1 METPFL
7 FLSLFLFSAWLCE
20 AAQTPLTVLDTD
32 GKAVQGGVKYYVVP
46 VKPKQGGGL
55 DLASTGNETCPKSV
69 VQVAPKVAGNSVSFF
84 PAVNPKGAVLNGT
97 DLNVVFSGS
106 NTGCPESTVW
116 QIAHDAENID
126 VVQYV
131 LSGGDKGNPSPS
143 TARSW
148 FQILKT
154 NNGYKFKFCPPES
167 LCDCNSICMDIGI
180 MVENRQR
187 RLVLELG
194 LTPLEVNFKKA

>member
-1 METPFL
+1 METQFL
-7 FLSLFLFSAWLCE
+7 FLSLFLFSALLCE
-20 AAQTPLTVLDTD
+20 AAQTPPTVLDTD

-46 VKPKQGGGL
+46 VQPKQGGGL

-84 PAVNPKGAVLNGT
+84 PAVNPKGAVQNGT

-116 QIAHDAENID
+116 QIAHDAENVDII
-126 VVQYV
+126 QYV
-131 LSGGDKGNPSPS
+131 LSGGDKGNPSSS

-148 FQILKT
+148 FMILKT
-154 NNGYKFKFCPPES
+154 KNGYKFKFCPVS
-167 LCDCNSICMDIGI
+167 LCDCNPICLDIGI
-180 MVENRQR
+180 KVENRHR
-187 RLVLELG
+187 RLVLGNSLP
-194 LTPLEVNFKKA
+194 LLEVNFKKA

>member
-20 AAQTPLTVLDTD
+20 AAQTPPAVLDTD
-32 GKAVQGGVKYYVVP
+32 GKAVKGGVKYYVVP
-46 VKPKQGGGL
+46 VQPKQGGGL

-84 PAVNPKGAVLNGT
+84 PAVNPNGAVRNGT

-116 QIAHDAENID
+116 QIAHDAENVD

-131 LSGGDKGNPSPS
+131 LSGGDKGNPSSS

-148 FQILKT
+148 FMIMKT
-154 NNGYKFKFCPPES
+154 KNGYKFKFCPVS
-167 LCDCNSICMDIGI
+167 LCDCNPVCLDIGI
-180 MVENRQR
+180 KVENRHR
-187 RLVLELG
+187 RLVLGNSLP
-194 LTPLEVNFKKA
+194 LLEVNFKKA